1 MILFMILFTM
11 ILVFFVIAIFCTLVL
26 GTGFIVIFGD
36 AIICAMIVTF
46 IIKAFRKKK

>member
-1 MILFMILFTM
+1 MILFMLLFTM
-11 ILVFFVIAIFCTLVL
+11 ILVFVIAIFCTLVL

-36 AIICAMIVTF
+36 AIVCALIVTF

>member
-1 MILFMILFTM
+1 MILFMLLFM
-11 ILVFFVIAIFCTLVL
+11 LLFFVIAIFCTLVL

>member
-1 MILFMILFTM
+1 MILFMLLFIM
-11 ILVFFVIAIFCTLVL
+11 ILVFFIITIFCTLVL

-46 IIKAFRKKK
+46 IIKSFRKKK

>member
-1 MILFMILFTM
+1 MIL
-11 ILVFFVIAIFCTLVL
+11 
-26 GTGFIVIFGD
+26 FIVIFGD

>member
-1 MILFMILFTM
+1 MNYDIIYVIIYVIILRNSDILY
-11 ILVFFVIAIFCTLVL
+11 AVL